1 MPPHDIDFMF
11 HLESAGHVL
20 RLETCPNLRDL
31 GGYDTPDG
39 PTRPRRYLRCGT
51 TRSIGPDDL
60 ARLRLW
66 GVRHA
71 LDLRS
76 RGEAPELTCA
86 FAHLPWARWANVPL
100 FDYDM
105 SAPQMLPVRDAGGYF
120 TTGYL
125 RMLSS
130 AGSLRQVMAFLSPV
144 ADDECALFHCAA
156 GMDRTGVVSML
167 LLGVA
172 GVSREQ
178 IVADYAYSF
187 APPEEVD
194 AAVEAYALRDGG
206 APASSDPALNTRISA
221 IATVFD
227 TVVERHGS
235 VRGLLEDSGVPARQL
250 DAVRAHLLG

>member
-1 MPPHDIDFMF
+1 MAPHDIDFTF
-11 HLESAGHVL
+11 HLEPAGHIL
-20 RLETCPNLRDL
+20 RLKTCPNLRDL

-51 TRSIGPDDL
+51 TRSIGPGDL

-76 RGEAPELTCA
+76 RGEAPEITCA

-105 SAPQMLPVRDAGGYF
+105 SAPQMLPVRDAGGYL
-120 TTGYL
+120 TGGYL
-125 RMLSS
+125 RMLSN
-130 AGSLRQVMAFLSPV
+130 AGPLRQVMAFLSLV

-156 GMDRTGVVSML
+156 GMDRTGMVSML

-172 GVSREQ
+172 GVSRKQ
-178 IVADYAYSF
+178 IIADYAYSF

-194 AAVEAYALRDGG
+194 AAVEAYVLLGDG
-206 APASSDPALNTRISA
+206 ARASSNPNLRTRISA
-221 IATVFD
+221 IATVYD
-227 TVVERHGS
+227 TVVEHHGS
-235 VRGLLEDSGVPARQL
+235 VRALLADAGVPAWQL